1 MDGVRSGSV
10 TVTAAAAAAA
20 ITAPAAATATTSTV
34 AAAAAIPT
42 VSAAAAA
49 AAAIPTVSAAAAATA
64 ATAAASTESA
74 AATTT
79 TTGGALFTRT
89 GNVHGQCTTTKVLPV
104 EKIHGLLRLVRR
116 AEFNEGKSPGLA
128 SELVEH
134 EVNTRNHSSSA
145 EVILDVAVHGLVRQI
160 AHEEPRIVV
169 HN

>member
-49 AAAIPTVSAAAAATA
+49 TTTTAIPTVSAAAATAT
-64 ATAAASTESA
+64 STES